1 MIRLAK
7 YFKPFILLI
16 LLAIVLLFIQANCDL
31 ALPDYM
37 SKIVNNG
44 IQQGGVENAV
54 PRAIRQSEMDRLVLF
69 MSAEDKA
76 EVLGDYTLVDASSL
90 DPSTGSGGTYDRY
103 VQDYPAL
110 ASEPIYVLNDI
121 DGAEI
126 ARLNPVM
133 GRALLVVSFIQQVM
147 ADPSQ
152 AAAMGQDLG
161 FDLSMIPAGTD
172 LFALLGRLPAAQ
184 LSQMTT
190 AINSRFDTMGNN
202 MITQMAVGLVKAE
215 YAALGMDTGRLQN
228 SYIIHT
234 GTLMLLLSLLS
245 GACTLAVSFLSART
259 AAGLA
264 RDLRRN
270 VFTKVESFS
279 STEFDRFS
287 TASLITRSTND
298 VTQIQ
303 MVVIMMMRMV
313 FYAPIIGIGG
323 VIRAMGKNPTM
334 WWIIAVA
341 VATLLS
347 LILIVYSI
355 SLPKFKSIQGL
366 IDRLNLV
373 MRENL
378 SGMMVIRAFNRQE
391 FEQNRFDKANR
402 DLTGIMLFV
411 NRVMVIMMPVMM
423 LVMNGLSLLIIW
435 TGAHQVAQSNMQV
448 GDMMAFLQYTMQIVF
463 AFLMLTMMFIFL
475 PRASVSAGRIADV
488 LETEP
493 VIEDP
498 PNPKRFAEPFDGTT
512 LWQGPSTGS
521 GGTSGQVEFRHV
533 SFRYPGAEK
542 DVLHDISFVARPGQT
557 TAFIGSTGSGKST
570 IVSLIPRFYDVTEGS
585 ILVDGT
591 DIRQVTQHDLRDK
604 IGYVPQKG
612 TLFSGTIES
621 NLLYADENASD
632 EALREA
638 ADIAQATEF
647 IAATPEGFAAEIS
660 QGGANVSG
668 GQKQRLAIA
677 RALVKKPPIYIFDDS
692 FSAVDFKTDAALRR
706 ALKEKLVLSLVEGT
720 AASTLLIV
728 TQRVST
734 IKNAEQI
741 IVLEEGRIVGQGTHQ
756 ELMETCDIY
765 REIALSQLGENEA
778 MRE

>member
-7 YFKPFILLI
+7 YLKPFILLI
-16 LLAIVLLFIQANCDL
+16 LLAIVLLFIQANADL

-76 EVLGDYTLVDASSL
+76 AVLGDYALVDASSP
-90 DPSTGSGGTYDRY
+90 DYDSY

-110 ASEPIYVLNDI
+110 ASEPIYVLNDV
-121 DGAEI
+121 DGAKEKELE

-147 ADPSQ
+147 DDPSQ
-152 AAAMGQDLG
+152 AAAMLPPTVGGDEGGAG
-161 FDLSMIPAGTD
+161 FDLSRIPAGTD

-184 LSQMTT
+184 LSQVTT
-190 AINSRFDTMGNN
+190 AINSRFDAMGDSL
-202 MITQMAVGLVKAE
+202 ITQTAVGLVKAE
-215 YAALGMDTGRLQN
+215 YAALGMDTGRLQTN
-228 SYIIHT
+228 YIIRT
-234 GTLMLLLSLLS
+234 GALMLLLSLLS
-245 GACTLAVSFLSART
+245 GACTIVVSFLSART

-264 RDLRRN
+264 RNLRRHI
-270 VFTKVESFS
+270 FTKVESFS

-303 MVVIMMMRMV
+303 MVVIMMIRMV
-313 FYAPIIGIGG
+313 AYAPIIGIGG
-323 VIRAMGKNPTM
+323 VIRAMSKNPTM

-341 VATLLS
+341 VAVLLG
-347 LILIVYSI
+347 LVLIVYLI
-355 SLPKFKSIQGL
+355 SVPKFKSIQGL

-391 FEQNRFDKANR
+391 FEQDRFDKANR
-402 DLTGIMLFV
+402 DLTGTMLFV
-411 NRVMVIMMPVMM
+411 NRVMVVMMPAMM
-423 LVMNGLSLLIIW
+423 LLMNGLSLLIIW
-435 TGAHQVAQSNMQV
+435 TGAHQVAEANMQV
-448 GDMMAFLQYTMQIVF
+448 GDMMAFLQYAMQIVF

-488 LETEP
+488 LEAEP

-498 PNPKRFAEPFDGTT
+498 PNPKWFAEPFAATI
-512 LWQGPSTGS
+512 
-521 GGTSGQVEFRHV
+521 EFRNV
-533 SFRYPGAEK
+533 SFRYPGAEE
-542 DVLHDISFVARPGQT
+542 DVLHDVSFFARPGQT

-570 IVSLIPRFYDVTEGS
+570 IVSLIPRFYDVTEGA

-621 NLLYADENASD
+621 NLRYADENASD
-632 EALREA
+632 DTLKEA
-638 ADIAQATEF
+638 ADIAQASEF
-647 IAATPEGFAAEIS
+647 IFAEPEGFAAEIA

-677 RALVKKPPIYIFDDS
+677 RALVKKPSIYIFDDS
-692 FSAVDFKTDAALRR
+692 FSAVDFKTEAALRR
-706 ALKEKLVLSLVEGT
+706 ALRERT
-720 AASTLLIV
+720 AAGTVLMV
-728 TQRVST
+728 TQRVSS

-741 IVLEEGRIVGQGTHQ
+741 IVLDQGRIVGKGTHH
-756 ELMETCDIY
+756 ELMRDCETY
-765 REIALSQLGENEA
+765 REIASSQLSKEELI
-778 MRE
+778 

>member
-76 EVLGDYTLVDASSL
+76 EVLGDYTLVDENSP
-90 DPSTGSGGTYDRY
+90 DYDRY

-126 ARLNPVM
+126 ARLKPVM

-147 ADPSQ
+147 ADPSK

-190 AINSRFDTMGNN
+190 AINSRFDTMGNS

-498 PNPKRFAEPFDGTT
+498 HNPKRLDEPFK
-512 LWQGPSTGS
+512 GPI
-521 GGTSGQVEFRHV
+521 EFRHV

-647 IAATPEGFAAEIS
+647 IFATPEGFAAEIS

-706 ALKEKLVLSLVEGT
+706 ALKEKT

-756 ELMETCDIY
+756 ELMRDCETY
-765 REIALSQLGENEA
+765 REIALSQLSKEELA
-778 MRE
+778 

>member
-7 YFKPFILLI
+7 YLKPFILLV
-16 LLAIVLLFIQANCDL
+16 LLAIVLLFVQANCDL

-54 PRAIRQSEMDRLVLF
+54 PRAIRQSEMDKLVLF

-76 EVLGDYTLVDASSL
+76 KVLGDYTLVDASSP
-90 DPSTGSGGTYDRY
+90 DYDRY

-110 ASEPIYVLNDI
+110 ASEPIYVLNDV
-121 DGAEI
+121 DGAEM
-126 ARLNPVM
+126 ARLNPLM

-152 AAAMGQDLG
+152 AAAMGQELG
-161 FDLSMIPAGTD
+161 FDLSRIPVGTD

-184 LSQMTT
+184 LSQMTS
-190 AINSRFDTMGNN
+190 AINSRFDTMGNS
-202 MITQMAVGLVKAE
+202 MITQTAVGLVKAE

-228 SYIIHT
+228 NYMIHT

-245 GACTLAVSFLSART
+245 GACTIAVSFLSART

-264 RDLRRN
+264 RNLRRY

-303 MVVIMMMRMV
+303 MVVVMMMRMV

-391 FEQNRFDKANR
+391 FEQNRFDRANR
-402 DLTGIMLFV
+402 DLTGTMLFV
-411 NRVMVIMMPVMM
+411 NRVMVVMMPVMM

-435 TGAHQVAQSNMQV
+435 IGAHQVAEANMQV

-488 LETEP
+488 LETAP
-493 VIEDP
+493 VIVDP
-498 PNPKRFAEPFDGTT
+498 PTETRR
-512 LWQGPSTGS
+512 QGDKETRGISPSPPLPLSVS
-521 GGTSGQVEFRHV
+521 GLVEFHHV

-632 EALREA
+632 DTLKEA

-647 IAATPEGFAAEIS
+647 IFAEPEGFAAEIA

-692 FSAVDFKTDAALRR
+692 FSAVDFKTEAALRR
-706 ALKEKLVLSLVEGT
+706 ALKEKT
-720 AASTLLIV
+720 AASTLLMV
-728 TQRVST
+728 TQRVSS

-756 ELMETCDIY
+756 ELMETCDVY